1 TVHSIKL
8 AHQFWIS
15 YPPPGAGSS
24 SGSKDKEKDKLQE
37 EEKRSATREARQL
50 EYDAAVK
57 EHHRSQ
63 REQWEIRQ
71 LDNDLLQQR
80 QSERDRETKEKE
92 LAAEQRLLLADD
104 HQPDDTDLKFLCRAP
119 IASLDCMEEFSAGSA
134 LSALAGERPGD
145 SMTKE
150 QLLLGGLTH
159 TTPAAPLQLARQASV
174 TPGLRYR
181 NLGKSGLR
189 VSNIG
194 LGTWPTFGPNVTEEQ
209 AEQIIVL
216 AVESGINVFDL
227 SEAHSGTRAEV
238 ELGRILTRRGWK
250 RTSYIVT
257 TKIYWSTRSE
267 ERGLSRKHII
277 ESVKASLL
285 RLQLSYID
293 VVIVHKA
300 DPMCPMEEV
309 VRAMHYVISQGWVM
323 YWGTARWSPVEVM
336 EAYTNCRQFNCVTP
350 IMEQAEYHMFCREKT
365 ELYMPELYNKIG
377 VGLMAWSPISMG
389 FSQGKDDGSTIQLFS
404 RASFKNKYSSFSW
417 TEDETAAA
425 NKEGFGWMKERN
437 QPEENRRQAERIRE
451 LNAVAERLGCS
462 LMQLAVAWCLKNE
475 SVQCLLLGASSTD
488 QLYDSIQSLQLI
500 PKLNTNMVAEIERI
514 LENKPSRPPMVSTLA
529 LR

>member
-1 TVHSIKL
+1 MIMSHVTL
-8 AHQFWIS
+8 CNYQNNDNNNNDNIS
-15 YPPPGAGSS
+15 EDSQPPTIY
-24 SGSKDKEKDKLQE
+24 
-37 EEKRSATREARQL
+37 R
-50 EYDAAVK
+50 
-57 EHHRSQ
+57 
-63 REQWEIRQ
+63 
-71 LDNDLLQQR
+71 
-80 QSERDRETKEKE
+80 
-92 LAAEQRLLLADD
+92 
-104 HQPDDTDLKFLCRAP
+104 CRAP

-134 LSALAGERPGD
+134 LSQLAD
-145 SMTKE
+145 KVDAVSYTTKE
-150 QLLLGGLTH
+150 QLLIGGGLA
-159 TTPAAPLQLARQASV
+159 PAVPQLQLNRTANA

-194 LGTWPTFGPNVTEEQ
+194 LGTWPTFSPNVTEEQ

-250 RTSYIVT
+250 RTTFIVT

-277 ESVKASLL
+277 ESVKASLH

-309 VRAMHYVISQGWVM
+309 VRAMNYVINQGWVM
-323 YWGTARWSPVEVM
+323 YWGTARWSPVEIM

-350 IMEQAEYHMFCREKT
+350 IVEQAEYHLFCREKT

-389 FSQGKDDGSTIQLFS
+389 LSQGKDDSTIQLFS
-404 RASFKNKYSSFSW
+404 RASFRNKYSSFSW
-417 TEDETAAA
+417 TEDETAAV
-425 NKEGFGWMKERN
+425 NKDGYGWMKERI
-437 QPEENRRQAERIRE
+437 QPEETRRHSERIRE
-451 LNAVAERLGCS
+451 LNSLAEKLGCS
-462 LMQLAVAWCLKNE
+462 LTQLTIAWSLKNE
-475 SVQCLLLGASSTD
+475 SVQCLLLGASNVD
-488 QLYDSIQSLQLI
+488 QLYESIQALQLI
-500 PKLNTNMVAEIERI
+500 PKLNTNIVQDIEKI